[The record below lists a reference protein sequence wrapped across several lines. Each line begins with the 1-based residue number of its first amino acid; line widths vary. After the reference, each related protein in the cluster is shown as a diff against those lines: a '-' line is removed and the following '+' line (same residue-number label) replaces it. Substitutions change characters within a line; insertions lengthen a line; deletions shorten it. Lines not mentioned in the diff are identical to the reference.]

1 MKRAPTAPPRFAVGI
16 DLGTTNS
23 ALAFADLAGGGGIE
37 DFRILQVVAPGE
49 TARLDTLPSF
59 HYEAAAGEAGRGAFD
74 LPWTAGPATAA
85 VGAGARDLGTLAPG
99 RLVASAKSWLC
110 HAGVER
116 RARILPWH
124 GAEDVARLSPVAAT
138 ARYLDH
144 LRQAWNHEHPEHPLE
159 EQDVVVTI
167 PASFD
172 EVARELTAEAVALAG
187 LARVTLLEEPQAAF
201 YAWIAA
207 HAQDEAAQ
215 IRPGRR
221 VLVCD
226 IGGGTTD
233 FSLMETGAA
242 ADGRATF
249 RRVAVGDHLILGGD
263 NLDLALAH
271 HLEPRLDGGRPLDA
285 RRWSIWVRRC
295 GQAKEELLGPGAP
308 ASRVLSLPAG
318 GSRLVGGSLQAEVSR
333 DEAER
338 VLVDGFL
345 PKVSPE
351 AEPVRTSSGFREFG
365 LPYAADPAITRHLA
379 AFLKRHGG
387 KAPEAVL
394 LNGGFFE
401 SPALRTRLQEV
412 LASWYEPGAVPELLR
427 NDRLDLAVARGA
439 AYYGLVRRGRGVRIA
454 AGLPRS
460 YYVGVADASG
470 KLSAVCV
477 APAGLEEGAGVETPG
492 HAFSLLLRQPVE
504 FPVYS
509 SAMRPGDTPGNVVAA
524 DQTGLDPMPPMR
536 TVLKT
541 GRHAVRTAVEVGL
554 YCRVTEIG
562 TLEIWCREKGGDRQW
577 PLQFD
582 LRARPE
588 GDGGAGVAP
597 AATLEEGEVRTCGQ
611 IIRTAFYAGREA
623 LRLLPRNL
631 EEAAGLPRADWPPV
645 LLRRLWEALAEA
657 RAARERSAEHEAR
670 WLNLAGFVLR
680 PGFGAV
686 LDDWRMDEIWKWM
699 PQGVVHARNELCRAE
714 WWILW
719 RRIAGGLNEGR
730 QAALADPL
738 VAALKGGSEKFA
750 CGGHEAAERWRLLGC
765 LERLPAGTRRALGER
780 LVVRLARK
788 GWGVD
793 AGAAAWALAR
803 LGAREPLY
811 GPLHGVVEGECAAG
825 WIDPLLALDAPKE
838 EHLFAVAMMV
848 RRTGDRYRDLDGDV
862 RTRVLEWLRRNG
874 AGAHVVALVEEGGDL
889 DAEEQVAAAGDTL
902 PVGLRWVHS

>member
-1 MKRAPTAPPRFAVGI
+1 MKPAPTAPPRFAVGI

-23 ALAFADLAGGGGIE
+23 ALAYADLEGDGGIE

-74 LPWTAGPATAA
+74 LPWTAGPATSA
-85 VGAGARDLGTLAPG
+85 VGAGARDLGALAPG

-116 RARILPWH
+116 RGRILPWH
-124 GAEDVARLSPVAAT
+124 GAEDVARLSPVEAT

-159 EQDVVVTI
+159 GQDVVVTI

-233 FSLMETGAA
+233 FSLMETGAG

-285 RRWSIWVRRC
+285 RRWSMWVRRC
-295 GQAKEELLGPGAP
+295 GRAKEELLGPGAP

-333 DEAER
+333 EEAVR

-345 PKVSPE
+345 PMVPPD
-351 AEPVRTSSGFREFG
+351 AEPARTGSGFREFG

-379 AFLKRHGG
+379 AFLKRQGG

-412 LASWYEPGAVPELLR
+412 LASWYGAGAAPELFG

-439 AYYGLVRRGRGVRIA
+439 AYYGRVRRGQGVRID
-454 AGLPRS
+454 AGLPRA
-460 YYVGVADASG
+460 YYVGVADATG
-470 KLSAVCV
+470 AISAVCV

-492 HAFSLLLRQPVE
+492 HVFSLLLRQPVE
-504 FPVYS
+504 FPVYT
-509 SAMRPGDTPGNVVAA
+509 SAVRPGDAPGDVVAPE
-524 DQTGLDPMPPMR
+524 QSGLEPMPPMR

-541 GRHAVRTAVEVGL
+541 GRNAVRTSVEVGL
-554 YCRVTEIG
+554 FCRVTEIG
-562 TLEIWCREKGGDRQW
+562 TLEVGCREKGGGRQW

-588 GDGGAGVAP
+588 GDGGTGAVP
-597 AATLEEGEVRTCGQ
+597 EATLEEGEVTACGKVV
-611 IIRTAFYAGREA
+611 REA
-623 LRLLPRNL
+623 FAGGAEALSRLPRDL
-631 EEAAGLPRADWPPV
+631 EEAAGLPRADWPPL
-645 LLRRLWEALAEA
+645 LLRRLWEALADA
-657 RAARERSAEHEAR
+657 RAARGRSAEHEAR

-680 PGFGAV
+680 PGFGVV
-686 LDDWRMDEIWKWM
+686 LDDWRVDEIWKQM
-699 PQGVVHARNELCRAE
+699 PQGVMHARNELCRAE

-738 VAALKGGSEKFA
+738 VAAVKGGAGTFA

-765 LERLPAGTRRALGER
+765 LERLPAGTRRALGDR
-780 LVVRLARK
+780 LAARVARK

-811 GPLHGVVEGECAAG
+811 GPLHGVVDAESAAG
-825 WIDPLLALDAPKE
+825 WIDPLLALDAPGE
-838 EHLFAVAMMV
+838 EHLLGVALV
-848 RRTGDRYRDLDGDV
+848 ARRTGDRYRDFEDAT
-862 RTRVLEWLRRNG
+862 RARVLAWLRRHG
-874 AGAHVVALVEEGGDL
+874 AGAHVVALVEEGGEL
-889 DAEEQVAAAGDTL
+889 DAGEQAAASGESL
-902 PVGLRWVHS
+902 PAGLRWVHS

>member
-1 MKRAPTAPPRFAVGI
+1 MKPAPTATPRFAVGI

-23 ALAFADLAGGGGIE
+23 ALAYAELEGDGGIG

-59 HYEAAAGEAGRGAFD
+59 HYEAAAGEAGRGAFA
-74 LPWTAGPATAA
+74 LPWTSGAATTA
-85 VGAGARDLGTLAPG
+85 VGAGARDLGALAPG

-124 GAEDVARLSPVAAT
+124 GAEDVARLSPVEAT
-138 ARYLDH
+138 ARVLDH
-144 LRQAWNHEHPEHPLE
+144 LRRAWNHEHPEHPLE
-159 EQDVVVTI
+159 AQDVVVTI

-187 LARVTLLEEPQAAF
+187 LAHVTLLEEPQAAF
-201 YAWIAA
+201 YAWITA
-207 HAQDEAAQ
+207 HAQDEAVP

-233 FSLMETGAA
+233 FSLIETGADG
-242 ADGRATF
+242 DGRATF

-271 HLEPRLDGGRPLDA
+271 HLEPRLDGGRSLDA

-295 GQAKEELLGPGAP
+295 GQAKEELLGSGGP

-333 DEAER
+333 EEAVR

-345 PKVSPE
+345 PMVPPD
-351 AEPVRTSSGFREFG
+351 AEPVRTGSGFREFG

-379 AFLKRHGG
+379 AFLKRQGG
-387 KAPEAVL
+387 KAPDAVL

-401 SPALRTRLQEV
+401 SPALRARLQEV
-412 LASWYEPGAVPELLR
+412 LASWYGPGASPEPLH

-439 AYYGLVRRGRGVRIA
+439 AYYGRVRRGRGVRIA

-460 YYVGVADASG
+460 YYVGVADVAG
-470 KLSAVCV
+470 TLSAVCV
-477 APAGLEEGAGVETPG
+477 APAGLEEGAGIEIPG

-504 FPVYS
+504 FPVYT
-509 SAMRPGDTPGNVVAA
+509 SAVRPGDAPGDVVSPGRS
-524 DQTGLDPMPPMR
+524 GLEPMAPMR

-541 GRHAVRTAVEVGL
+541 GRHAVRSAVKVGL
-554 YCRVTEIG
+554 FCRVTEIG
-562 TLEIWCREKGGDRQW
+562 TLEVWCREKGGDRQW

-588 GDGGAGVAP
+588 GDSEAGALPVV
-597 AATLEEGEVRTCGQ
+597 TLEEGEVKACGEM
-611 IIRTAFYAGREA
+611 IRAAFAAGAEA
-623 LRLLPRNL
+623 LRQLPRNL
-631 EEAAGLPRADWPPV
+631 EEAAGLARAEWPTV
-645 LLRRLWEALAEA
+645 LLRRLWEVLAEV
-657 RAARERSAEHEAR
+657 RSAREKSAEHEAR
-670 WLNLAGFVLR
+670 WLNLAGLVLR
-680 PGFGAV
+680 PGFGVA
-686 LDDWRMDEIWKWM
+686 LDDWRMDEIWKLV
-699 PQGVVHARNELCRAE
+699 PQGVAHARSEPCRAE

-738 VAALKGGSEKFA
+738 VAALKGGSGTFA
-750 CGGHEAAERWRLLGC
+750 CGGHEAAERWRLLGS
-765 LERLPAGTRRALGER
+765 LERLPTGTRRALGER
-780 LVVRLARK
+780 LVARLARK

-811 GPLHGVVEGECAAG
+811 GPLHGVVEAECAAG
-825 WIDPLLALDAPKE
+825 WIDPLLSLHAPGE
-838 EHLFAVAMMV
+838 EHLFGVAMMA
-848 RRTGDRYRDLDGDV
+848 RRTGDRYRDLDGE
-862 RTRVLEWLRRNG
+862 TRGNVLEWLRRHG
-874 AGAHVVALVEEGGDL
+874 AGAHVMALVEEGGDL
-889 DAEEQVAAAGDTL
+889 DVEEQVAASGDTL
-902 PVGLRWVHS
+902 PAGLRWVHS